1 MNVSLCRD
9 STLASPTPE
18 KRHWEFPELE
28 IPEAPLHHGGAPL
41 FLLIQEEISVDKT
54 YVRVHHK
61 FLRVREVDLHLSKP
75 LGGFIVKVPVERGWF
90 GTRGL

>member
-1 MNVSLCRD
+1 MNTSLCRD
-9 STLASPTPE
+9 YLLASPTPE

-54 YVRVHHK
+54 HVRVHNK
-61 FLRVREVDLHLSKP
+61 FLRVQEVDLHLPQCLSDP
-75 LGGFIVKVPVERGWF
+75 LHQLQE
-90 GTRGL
+90 